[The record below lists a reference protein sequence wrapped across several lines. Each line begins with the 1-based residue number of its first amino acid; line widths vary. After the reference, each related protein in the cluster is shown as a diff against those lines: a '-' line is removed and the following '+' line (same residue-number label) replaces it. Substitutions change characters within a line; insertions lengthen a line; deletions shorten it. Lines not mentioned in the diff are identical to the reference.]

1 MISEGVRYGVRT
13 RQNSW
18 FDFQLQH
25 LNFIAA
31 FKSLHSSFR
40 IHMTGKRFCN
50 AWSFTEMAIEKR
62 ESVGN
67 TRPLP
72 QAKMLLALL
81 KRKPLYSG

>member
-1 MISEGVRYGVRT
+1 MISESVRYGVRT

-25 LNFIAA
+25 LNFISA

-40 IHMTGKRFCN
+40 IPIIGKRFYGDGDR
-50 AWSFTEMAIEKR
+50 KR

-67 TRPLP
+67 TRLLP

-81 KRKPLYSG
+81 KRKALYCG